1 MQRRQFITLFSGLAI
16 GSRVQARPAVAES
29 MIADLPRT
37 EEALFELTQGARILP
52 TTQIDLLALQSVEYA
67 PRWPVRVVSRIP
79 DTHWMALV
87 LEQNP
92 QPLAAVYRFK
102 PGVVTETSGNFKL
115 ADSTQVIIVV
125 AAAGQFYG
133 LRRFITVVGNC
144 V

>member
-1 MQRRQFITLFSGLAI
+1 MQRRHFITLLSGLAI
-16 GSRVQARPAVAES
+16 SSRVQARPVVAES
-29 MIADLPRT
+29 LIADLPRT

-52 TTQIDLLALQSVEYA
+52 TSQIVLHALRSVEYA
-67 PRWPVRVVSRIP
+67 PRWPVRIVSHIP

-102 PGVVTETSGNFKL
+102 PGVISETSGNFKL
-115 ADSTQVIIVV
+115 ADSTQITIVV
-125 AAAGQFYG
+125 AAAGRFYG
-133 LRRFITVVGNC
+133 LRQFITVVGNC